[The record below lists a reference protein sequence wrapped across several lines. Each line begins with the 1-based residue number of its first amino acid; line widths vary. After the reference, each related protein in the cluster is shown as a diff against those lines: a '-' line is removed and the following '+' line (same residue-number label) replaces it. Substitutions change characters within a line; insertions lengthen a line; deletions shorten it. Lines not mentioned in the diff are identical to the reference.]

1 MKAVKM
7 ISGILACALLLSA
20 CKDSGGSS
28 SPESSAPAESTG
40 GEVVQEEESLWDY
53 GQVAFGGGGF
63 VTGVF
68 STCEKGVYYAR
79 TDVGGA
85 YRWSESEKKWKNLN
99 YWVSEEDK
107 GLMGIDGLAADPN
120 DASKVYILAG
130 TNYFSNGK
138 TCLLKSSDYGAHF
151 EVIELTS
158 MITAHGNGM
167 GRGNG
172 ERIAVDPADPQ
183 TLFIGG
189 RTGGL
194 IKSTDGGATW
204 ESVSSF
210 PVQTTANANGIN
222 CVLFDPASA
231 KDGKTQRIYVSVS
244 QKNADNIYVT
254 EDGGA
259 TWAPLAGADTSLMPQ
274 RMKLTAD
281 GTLYVTYG
289 SEEGPHNQQTG
300 ALYRYKDGS
309 AENIAPDTTPFGDI
323 VFDPQNPDR
332 MVLVTTQTWSQ
343 QPCGAYGD
351 IFYTTTDGG
360 KTWTNILPKMT
371 MTTGG
376 MDWIDGCAMHWC
388 SSLAIDPFDP
398 NRVMVNSGNGV
409 FSCDN
414 IWNENPEFYFDA
426 YGIEELVPLD
436 IVSIEGD
443 ALYVAALDYDGYI
456 SEDVTKPAQRF
467 SDRIGSTSSVTVAAQ
482 NTDYIAKVGYSTDAM
497 ALSVSTDGG
506 STWKTLKKSPE
517 KGKKLGG
524 GHVAF
529 NADGSRLLWS
539 PENGTSVYY
548 TEDLGET
555 WNVCE
560 GVLGTAHILGDP
572 SDPEHVY
579 ALSGSVYASADGGRT
594 FEKVNGIQS
603 PSGKR
608 LCVDPHNPGTFYVP
622 DMLSLY
628 KVTDY
633 GATVTTVDSVR
644 GCEVMALGKS
654 KAEGGPL
661 AMYVYGYVAG
671 GDGKQI
677 YMSSDDGATWQP
689 VTDAL
694 HQFGGTGNGAF
705 IGADMN
711 VYGRCYMSTVG
722 LGVVYCDLKDKS

>member
-1 MKAVKM
+1 MKAIKM
-7 ISGILACALLLSA
+7 ISGILACTLLLSA
-20 CKDSGGSS
+20 CKDSSG
-28 SPESSAPAESTG
+28 SAPETTPAATDAPA
-40 GEVVQEEESLWDY
+40 GEVVQEEESAWNY

-85 YRWSESEKKWKNLN
+85 YRRSASDGAWKNLN
-99 YWVSEEDK
+99 YWVSDDDK
-107 GLMGIDGLAADPN
+107 GLMGIEALTTDPN
-120 DASKVYILAG
+120 DASKLYILAG

-138 TCLLKSSDYGAHF
+138 TCLLKSSDYGEHF
-151 EVIELTS
+151 EVVELTS

-194 IKSTDGGATW
+194 IKSTDGGETW
-204 ESVSSF
+204 QSVTSF
-210 PVQTTANANGIN
+210 PVTTTANGNGIN
-222 CVLFDPASA
+222 GILFDPSSA

-244 QKNADNIYVT
+244 QKGADNIYVS
-254 EDGGA
+254 ENGGEA
-259 TWAPLAGADTSLMPQ
+259 WSALAGADTSLMPQ
-274 RMKLTAD
+274 RMKLAAD

-289 SEEGPHNQQTG
+289 SEEGPHNQQSG
-300 ALYRYKDGS
+300 AVYRYKDGS
-309 AENIAPDTTPFGDI
+309 AENIAPTSSPFGDI
-323 VFDPQNPDR
+323 VFDPENPDR
-332 MVLVTTQTWSQ
+332 MALVTTQTWSL
-343 QPCGAYGD
+343 QPNGAYGD

-360 KTWTNILPKMT
+360 KTWTDLLPKMT

-376 MDWIDGCAMHWC
+376 MDWIEGCAIHWC
-388 SSLAIDPFDP
+388 SSLAIDPFESGKI
-398 NRVMVNSGNGV
+398 MVNSGNGV

-414 IWNENPEFYFDA
+414 IWDENPEFYFDA
-426 YGIEELVPLD
+426 LGIEELVPLD
-436 IVSIEGD
+436 ILSIEGD
-443 ALYVAALDYDGYI
+443 ALYVAALDYDGFI

-467 SDRIGSTSSVTVAAQ
+467 SDAIGSTSSVTVAAK
-482 NTDYIAKVGYSTDAM
+482 NTDYIAKVGYSTDSM
-497 ALSVSTDGG
+497 MLTVSTDGG
-506 STWKTLKKSPE
+506 KTWKRLTKSPE
-517 KGKKLGG
+517 KGKKVGG
-524 GHVAF
+524 GCVAF

-539 PENGTSVYY
+539 PSNGSSIYY
-548 TEDLGET
+548 TEDLGDT

-560 GVLGTAHILGDP
+560 GIVGSAYILGDP

-579 ALSGSVYASADGGRT
+579 ALGGSVYTSSDGGKT
-594 FEKVNGIQS
+594 FEKVKGITA

-608 LCVDPHNPGTFYVP
+608 LCVDAHEPGTFYVP

-644 GCEVMALGKS
+644 GCEVMALGKA
-654 KAEGGPL
+654 KEEGGPL
-661 AMYVYGYVAG
+661 TMYVYGFVSG
-671 GDGKQI
+671 GDGKSI
-677 YMSSDDGATWQP
+677 YMSDDNGASWQP
-689 VTDAL
+689 VTDER
-694 HQFGGTGNGAF
+694 HQFGGTGNGGF

-722 LGVVYCDLKDKS
+722 LGVVYCDLKDKQ

>member
-1 MKAVKM
+1 MKAIKM
-7 ISGILACALLLSA
+7 ISGILACTLLLSA
-20 CKDSGGSS
+20 CKDSSG
-28 SPESSAPAESTG
+28 SAPETTPAATDAPA
-40 GEVVQEEESLWDY
+40 GEVVQEEESAWNY

-85 YRWSESEKKWKNLN
+85 YHRSASDGAWKNLN
-99 YWVSEEDK
+99 YWVSDDDK
-107 GLMGIDGLAADPN
+107 GLMGIEALTTDPN
-120 DASKVYILAG
+120 DASKLYILAG

-138 TCLLKSSDYGAHF
+138 TCLLKSSDYGEHF
-151 EVIELTS
+151 DVVELTS

-194 IKSTDGGATW
+194 IKSTDGGETW
-204 ESVSSF
+204 QSVTSF
-210 PVQTTANANGIN
+210 PVTTTANGNGIN
-222 CVLFDPASA
+222 GILFDPASA

-244 QKNADNIYVT
+244 QKGADNIYVS
-254 EDGGA
+254 ENGGEA
-259 TWAPLAGADTSLMPQ
+259 WSPLAGADTSLMPQ
-274 RMKLTAD
+274 RMKLAAD

-289 SEEGPHNQQTG
+289 SEEGPHNQQSG
-300 ALYRYKDGS
+300 AVYRYKDES
-309 AENIAPDTTPFGDI
+309 AENIAPTSSPFGDI
-323 VFDPQNPDR
+323 VFDPENPDR
-332 MVLVTTQTWSQ
+332 MALVTTQTWSL
-343 QPCGAYGD
+343 QPNGAYGD

-360 KTWTNILPKMT
+360 KTWTDLLPKMT

-376 MDWIDGCAMHWC
+376 MDWIEGCAIHWC
-388 SSLAIDPFDP
+388 SSLAIDPFESGKI
-398 NRVMVNSGNGV
+398 MVNSGNGV

-414 IWNENPEFYFDA
+414 IWDETPEFYFDA
-426 YGIEELVPLD
+426 LGIEELVPLD
-436 IVSIEGD
+436 ILSIEGD
-443 ALYVAALDYDGYI
+443 ALYVAALDYDGFI

-467 SDRIGSTSSVTVAAQ
+467 SDAIGSTNSVTVAAK
-482 NTDYIAKVGYSTDAM
+482 NTDYIAKVGYSTDSM
-497 ALSVSTDGG
+497 MLTVSTDGG
-506 STWKTLKKSPE
+506 KTWKRLTKSPE
-517 KGKKLGG
+517 KGKKVGG
-524 GHVAF
+524 GCVAF

-539 PENGTSVYY
+539 PSNGSSVYY
-548 TEDLGET
+548 TEDLGDT

-560 GVLGTAHILGDP
+560 GIVGSAYILGDP

-579 ALSGSVYASADGGRT
+579 ALGGSVYTSADGGKT
-594 FEKVNGIQS
+594 FEKVKGITA

-608 LCVDPHNPGTFYVP
+608 LCVDAHEPGTFYVP

-644 GCEVMALGKS
+644 GCEVMALGKA
-654 KAEGGPL
+654 KEEGGPL
-661 AMYVYGYVAG
+661 TMYVYGFVSG
-671 GDGKQI
+671 GDGKSI
-677 YMSSDDGATWQP
+677 YMSDDNGATWQP
-689 VTDAL
+689 VTDER
-694 HQFGGTGNGAF
+694 HQFGGTGNGGF

-722 LGVVYCDLKDKS
+722 LGVVYCDLKDKQ